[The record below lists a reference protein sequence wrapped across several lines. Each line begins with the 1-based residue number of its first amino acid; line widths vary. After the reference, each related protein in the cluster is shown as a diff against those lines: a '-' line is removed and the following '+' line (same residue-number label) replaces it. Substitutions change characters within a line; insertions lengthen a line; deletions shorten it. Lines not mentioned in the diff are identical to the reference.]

1 LIPSLNVLAIGG
13 SHQLL
18 HFLPVVSQLAAN
30 GRIEV
35 RLFGS
40 DAGACREIA
49 ELAEASGFPVPSP
62 RPLPLPRWL
71 ELALP
76 RRWLKG
82 ARIAWNARLLRSAS
96 ALLSAERTSVLLKQ
110 LPGRCPPFLHI
121 PHGAGDRA
129 KGFERRLGLFDH
141 ILVAGPKDRERMI
154 AEGVASASN
163 CQVIGPIKV
172 AALARGGAEKPRLF
186 DNDRPVVLYQPH
198 FDSRLG
204 SFELLAR
211 RLIEWPGLLER
222 YNLIVAPHIRLAERL
237 DPAARRAFEGMAR
250 PGSLIVDFGS
260 WRLVDMTYARAADL
274 YLGDVSSQVYEFLVT
289 PRPCLFVN
297 TIGARWQDDPNYRMW
312 QFGEV
317 IAPEA
322 DLPAALERA
331 LAGHEQYR
339 AAQQEGV
346 AAALGL
352 DPAERFDP
360 EGVLDRAAALIE
372 RIVLQPR

>member
-18 HFLPVVSQLAAN
+18 HFLPVVSQLAAR

-40 DAGACREIA
+40 DVQSCREIA
-49 ELAEASGFPVPSP
+49 GLAEATGFPVPEP

-76 RRWLKG
+76 RRWIKG
-82 ARIAWNARLLRSAS
+82 ARVVWNARRLRRAS

-129 KGFERRLGLFDH
+129 KGFERRLALFDH

-154 AEGVASASN
+154 AEGVATTER
-163 CQVIGPIKV
+163 CQIIGPIKV
-172 AALARGGAEKPRLF
+172 AALARGGAAPPRLF

-198 FDSRLG
+198 FDRKLG
-204 SFELLAR
+204 SFDRLAR
-211 RLIEWPGLLER
+211 RLIEWPGLLDH

-237 DPAARRAFEGMAR
+237 DQAERRAFEALAR

-260 WRLVDMTYARAADL
+260 QRLIDMTYQRAADL

-297 TIGARWQDDPNYRMW
+297 TTGVPWQDDPNYRMW

-317 IAPEA
+317 IEPEA
-322 DLPAALERA
+322 DLAAALARA

-339 AAQQEGV
+339 MAQRQGV

-352 DPAERFDP
+352 EAPERFDP
-360 EGVLDRAAALIE
+360 QAVLDSAAALVE
-372 RIVLQPR
+372 GIVLEPR